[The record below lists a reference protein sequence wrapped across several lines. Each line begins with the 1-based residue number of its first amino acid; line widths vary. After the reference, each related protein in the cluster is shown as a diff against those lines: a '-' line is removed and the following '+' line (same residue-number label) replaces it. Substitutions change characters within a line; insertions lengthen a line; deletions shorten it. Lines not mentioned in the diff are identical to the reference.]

1 MTGAIQTIVMPKWGL
16 AMQEGT
22 LTKWLVAEG
31 VTIKPGV
38 EICEIETSKI
48 TNALESTIAGTIRRR
63 IADEGVVLPVG
74 ALLAVV
80 AEKSVDDAAIDSFVA
95 KFNEEFAA
103 AVAAAGS
110 EAPGPQSI
118 AVGGRTIQYQR
129 AGEGG
134 IPIVF
139 LHGFGGDLNG
149 WMFNQPVLA
158 DGRATVA
165 LDLPG
170 HGGSSKDVGDGSVD
184 LLAGVVVGA
193 LDALEI
199 SRAHLVGHSLGG
211 AIAATVAAAHPG
223 KVAALT
229 LIASAGL
236 GPEINIA
243 FIEGFIAASGRKDLL
258 PILQTLFAD
267 PSLVTRDMVN
277 ETLKFK
283 RLDGVDQAL
292 RTIAEAAFP
301 GGKQAPRLRDRLAG
315 LTMPVQLIFGAED
328 RVIPAS
334 HAAGLPGNVKVHT
347 LPAAGHV
354 PQMEKAGDVNKLIGS
369 FGPAA

>member
-1 MTGAIQTIVMPKWGL
+1 MSGAIQTIVMPKWGL
-16 AMQEGT
+16 AMQEGA

-31 VTIKPGV
+31 ATIKPGV
-38 EICEIETSKI
+38 EVCEIETSKI

-80 AEKSVDDAAIDSFVA
+80 ADRSVDDAAIDAFVA

-118 AVGGRTIQYQR
+118 DVGGRGIQYQR

-158 DGRATVA
+158 GSRATVA

-170 HGGSSKDVGDGSVD
+170 HGGSSKDVGNGSVELFAAIVAD
-184 LLAGVVVGA
+184 A
-193 LDALEI
+193 LDGLEI
-199 SRAHLVGHSLGG
+199 ERAHLVGHSLGG
-211 AIAATVAAAHPG
+211 AIAASVAAAHPE

-236 GPEINIA
+236 GAEINIG
-243 FIEGFIAASGRKDLL
+243 FIDGFIAASGRKDLL
-258 PILQTLFAD
+258 PVLQTLFAD
-267 PSLVTRDMVN
+267 PALVTRDMVN

-292 RTIAEAAFP
+292 RTIAGAAFP
-301 GGKQAPRLRDRLAG
+301 SGKQASSLRDRLAS
-315 LTMPVQLIFGAED
+315 LSMPVQLIFGADD
-328 RVIPAS
+328 RIIPAS
-334 HAAGLPGNVKVHT
+334 HAGGLPGNVKVHV

-354 PQMEKAGDVNKLIGS
+354 PQMEKAGDVNQLIGS
-369 FGPAA
+369 FGPSA

>member
-31 VTIKPGV
+31 ATIKPGV

-48 TNALESTIAGTIRRR
+48 TNALEATIAGTIRRR

-74 ALLAVV
+74 ALLAVL
-80 AEKSVDDAAIDSFVA
+80 ADRSVDDAAIDAFVA

-118 AVGGRTIQYQR
+118 EVGGRTIRYQR

-134 IPIVF
+134 IPLVF

-158 DGRATVA
+158 DGRATLA

-184 LLAGVVVGA
+184 LLADVVVGA
-193 LDALEI
+193 LDGLEV

-211 AIAATVAAAHPG
+211 AIAATVAAKHPE

-236 GPEINIA
+236 GPEINIG
-243 FIEGFIAASGRKDLL
+243 FIDGFIAASGRKDLL
-258 PILQTLFAD
+258 PVLQTLFAD
-267 PSLVTRDMVN
+267 PALVTRDMVN

-292 RTIAEAAFP
+292 RTIAQAAFP
-301 GGKQAPRLRDRLAG
+301 GGKQAPQLRDRLGG
-315 LTMPVQLIFGAED
+315 LAMPVQLIVGAD
-328 RVIPAS
+328 DQVIPAS
-334 HAAGLPGNVKVHT
+334 HAAGLPGNVKVHAM
-347 LPAAGHV
+347 PAAGHV
-354 PQMEKAGDVNKLIGS
+354 PQMEKAGDINKLIGS
-369 FGPAA
+369 LGPAA